1 MTASAIDW
9 EDFLQANQAWLRTVI
24 AARGARSADE
34 VDEIFQNVALAV
46 LGQKAPIQDS
56 SKIYPWLYSLA
67 VNQVRLYCRGKG
79 RYQKRIDTLRED
91 NSDAET
97 SSEPEPLEW
106 LLSRERQIRVREALD
121 RLPPEAREVLL
132 LKYFHQWNYKEI
144 AEKLGATVSA
154 VQAKLHRAR
163 AALKKEIRL

>member
-34 VDEIFQNVALAV
+34 VDEIFQNVALA
-46 LGQKAPIQDS
+46 
-56 SKIYPWLYSLA
+56 
-67 VNQVRLYCRGKG
+67 
-79 RYQKRIDTLRED
+79 DTLRED
-91 NSDAET
+91 NFGAET